1 MRESQD
7 VEFKK
12 NWRDEYM
19 KTLCAFSNTNGGILY
34 IGIDD
39 YGNIV
44 GVKKVKELLEKLATG
59 IVGRRLTAPAIAFLE
74 SIKPLNF
81 IGSQAMLFFRPIVG
95 AIFPTSVYDKIEK
108 ILEKRC
114 GIERL
119 LSAIERVEA
128 AKGQK

>member
-1 MRESQD
+1 MSPSIRDFFKNAFKVQ
-7 VEFKK
+7 VEG
-12 NWRDEYM
+12 D
-19 KTLCAFSNTNGGILY
+19 TLS
-34 IGIDD
+34 
-39 YGNIV
+39 
-44 GVKKVKELLEKLATG
+44 KEEEELLEKLAEG

-81 IGSQAMLFFRPIVG
+81 LSSQAMLFFRPIVG

-128 AKGQK
+128 EKGQK

>member
-39 YGNIV
+39 DGNIV
-44 GVKKVKELLEKLATG
+44 GVKKVKELLEKLPNKIRNSLG
-59 IVGRRLTAPAIAFLE
+59 ITPAIVLE
-74 SIKPLNF
+74 
-81 IGSQAMLFFRPIVG
+81 GRDGEDV
-95 AIFPTSVYDKIEK
+95 VKIEIGPSEIPVSFNGILYK
-108 ILEKRC
+108 IRFNNA
-114 GIERL
+114 G
-119 LSAIERVEA
+119 S
-128 AKGQK
+128 